1 MHRRSRPDIR
11 TLSTAPATAQRRHRW
26 LFTWMDTHHVA
37 GDMREDVV
45 AMSIDEI
52 LALKEKKDEE

>member
-1 MHRRSRPDIR
+1 
-11 TLSTAPATAQRRHRW
+11 
-26 LFTWMDTHHVA
+26 MDTHHVA